1 MFIYRKISGKQVG
14 QTANTVL
21 PVLCMCCVLLMGLPA
36 GVSLLSHQNTLA
48 DAVAVLRHAGSGDNC
63 RGEHCSPASL
73 TKLLLFRNDYLRK
86 KVGAHTA
93 HSYKAVIRH
102 SNCKCCP
109 PTLYCSDAFFNKGQY
124 RIILSADTASEV
136 RQLPEW
142 CLSRQAGIVRC
153 CHR

>member
-1 MFIYRKISGKQVG
+1 MG

-48 DAVAVLRHAGSGDNC
+48 DAVVVLRYAGSGDNC

-86 KVGAHTA
+86 KYGRTRRTPTKQSFDIQIVSAVRPLYIALMRFLIQDNTA
-93 HSYKAVIRH
+93 
-102 SNCKCCP
+102 
-109 PTLYCSDAFFNKGQY
+109 
-124 RIILSADTASEV
+124 
-136 RQLPEW
+136 
-142 CLSRQAGIVRC
+142 
-153 CHR
+153 